1 MKHVKTSNIAQIKY
15 TQSLLWLDEESRELL
30 RYARY
35 KTKRNMSDLTRE
47 AIKKDIKKG
56 GDGDACLE
64 K

>member
-1 MKHVKTSNIAQIKY
+1 MTKKIKISEIKY
-15 TQSLLWLDEESRELL
+15 KQSLLWLDEESRELL
-30 RYARY
+30 RFARY

-47 AIKKDIKKG
+47 AIKKYIKKG